1 MEMFEAI
8 RKSEGCKDW
17 GGRLVFLD
25 HKYCF
30 QPLEFKKMEGGRW
43 YYNLPYAKKDF
54 ENLEVV
60 ARGILAQYI
69 NYSDKQ
75 TVKEIFTKYYDK
87 CFAIFKDNKNKQHEI
102 EIMLKPDDEIEALF
116 VQAMLEDEAYRIKSS
131 MEKLE
136 KYLTEDEF
144 SVMQKVGDNFMAH
157 LRNRLQEL
165 KPKPTCN
172 PSAKEFLTVFNALSR
187 DCLMYIENKYDLG
200 YKENKNVITVLS
212 PYMQHK
218 VFEVLP
224 SQIASRYNE
233 GIITLAN
240 LSRVI
245 EEIETNIDNCKTPP
259 ELERYVVELLEPF
272 RAMSDNRT
280 IFQHENFEKQR
291 AKIEEE
297 MAKLGTPENCL
308 NDLLYIM
315 TKYAN
320 KLYAVLIQRGFDLGK
335 FQDDV
340 EVYLKKNWTWFDIA
354 PYVGGKLRA
363 QRFMGHEETPTVT
376 EPEENDGVCKP
387 NYITDIEV
395 FKVLPVIYAF
405 LVEESVINGD
415 IVTCTDYVSAIEN
428 ADISKI
434 YPNSKKAKF
443 KTTIKAI
450 EKSFTK
456 DWFVAIC
463 NSAGITEEQ
472 MGKSTIGDTTA
483 TEQWRKKLNRIVT
496 N

>member
-1 MEMFEAI
+1 MEYSKKELEELIDMAEVNLNYL
-8 RKSEGCKDW
+8 KDTGDGKGLIEKIDEEIPLSFDEVQFMSDMLIKVRIEW
-17 GGRLVFLD
+17 LSQRLSTIKDCIFATD
-25 HKYCF
+25 DIEMAK
-30 QPLEFKKMEGGRW
+30 ET
-43 YYNLPYAKKDF
+43 YNLVSPVWKKYVALDDFHKPY
-54 ENLEVV
+54 
-60 ARGILAQYI
+60 
-69 NYSDKQ
+69 
-75 TVKEIFTKYYDK
+75 
-87 CFAIFKDNKNKQHEI
+87 
-102 EIMLKPDDEIEALF
+102 
-116 VQAMLEDEAYRIKSS
+116 
-131 MEKLE
+131 
-136 KYLTEDEF
+136 
-144 SVMQKVGDNFMAH
+144 
-157 LRNRLQEL
+157 
-165 KPKPTCN
+165 
-172 PSAKEFLTVFNALSR
+172 SAKEHEKNITATLDSIKRKIDRYYRTHPEQKKPTAHDFLAVLGGLTR
-187 DCLMYIENKYDLG
+187 DCLTYIEYKYDLR
-200 YKENKNVITVLS
+200 YKENPNTITVLS